1 MKQRLP
7 FWELT
12 YGHWVYMYR
21 TGIVVFIRDIL
32 GKLMDKHIQ
41 KFSSVGVQFQLR
53 SEISDNVFSP
63 SH

>member
-1 MKQRLP
+1 
-7 FWELT
+7 
-12 YGHWVYMYR
+12 MYR

-32 GKLMDKHIQ
+32 GKLMGKHIQ